1 MSKNKVLFTRI
12 RGFTSWLA
20 CVLIL
25 GTIGYC
31 LIEGWTAGEGFYMT
45 VITMATVGYGETHE
59 LSQFGRLFTCVL
71 IFFSIVS
78 LSCWTACLTSLFVD
92 REIIGALKQKKA
104 KKMAKLMKNHAVVCG
119 TGIMA
124 QTVIAKLV
132 RSKEKVV
139 VIDQDLEALQEIS
152 RRYPGVVTIEAPA
165 VDEFALADAN
175 VLDAKCIL
183 AVLDSD
189 FDNLMISMTCKDL
202 GTDVKV
208 IARSDDFQVA
218 SRMSKIG
225 VDNVICP
232 FQLSGEEAAKL
243 ACMSE

>member
-1 MSKNKVLFTRI
+1 MSENRVLFARI
-12 RGFTSWLA
+12 RGFTTWLA
-20 CVLIL
+20 GVLVF
-25 GTIGYC
+25 GTIGYS
-31 LIEGWTAGEGFYMT
+31 LIEGWNAGEGFYMS
-45 VITMATVGYGETHE
+45 VITLATVGYGETHE
-59 LSQFGRLFTCVL
+59 LSLLGRLFTCVL

-92 REIIGALKQKKA
+92 REITGALKQKKA
-104 KKMAKLMKNHAVVCG
+104 KKMAKLMRNHAVVCG

-132 RSKEKVV
+132 RSNEKLV
-139 VIDQDLEALQEIS
+139 VIDHDIEALHDIS
-152 RRYPGVVTIEAPA
+152 RRFPSVVTIEASA

-175 VLDAKCIL
+175 VLDAKCVL
-183 AVLDSD
+183 AILDSD
-189 FDNLMISMTCKDL
+189 FDNLMIAMTCKDL

-232 FQLSGEEAAKL
+232 YQLSGEEAAKL
-243 ACMSE
+243 ACLSE